1 MLLQLIDVPHW
12 FLINMF
18 LRVGFNRCLQA
29 LVHWCG
35 FHAARGESEWCTL
48 LWCLAAQTVA
58 ARHLSS
64 CWRRSL
70 PAHHTCT
77 RALSCCDTRLQTSL
91 HTQTRSQFCR
101 LQITESHQEC
111 VCQKQQGI
119 SNIVDELCM
128 VINRMTYYI
137 SQGMVETPIRKGGQ
151 LCCSSV
157 ANLLQHL
164 FVKNYQNTMRF
175 DIVIA
180 KIKGAIFC
188 LTVWYTL
195 CSIEHFGQR

>member
-1 MLLQLIDVPHW
+1 MQPEVKVNGAHYCDVLLLKQLLPDICQAAGDVR
-12 FLINMF
+12 FQ
-18 LRVGFNRCLQA
+18 R
-29 LVHWCG
+29 
-35 FHAARGESEWCTL
+35 T
-48 LWCLAAQTVA
+48 
-58 ARHLSS
+58 
-64 CWRRSL
+64 
-70 PAHHTCT
+70 T
-77 RALSCCDTRLQTSL
+77 RAQEHWAVATQDSRL

-137 SQGMVETPIRKGGQ
+137 SQGMVETPIRRGGQ

-164 FVKNYQNTMRF
+164 FVKNYQNTVRF

-195 CSIEHFGQR
+195 CSIEHFRQR